1 MENKFFE
8 FEYLALLEVKTRFP
22 NAVTR
27 VSSDFANL
35 LSEIYNEGFR
45 IGGIY
50 KTFDAQLRPKFQIK
64 YSN

>member
-8 FEYLALLEVKTRFP
+8 FEYLALLEVKTHFP
-22 NAVTR
+22 NALTR

-35 LSEIYNEGFR
+35 FCDIYNEGFR
-45 IGGIY
+45 IGSIY
-50 KTFDAQLRPKFQIK
+50 KSFDAQLRPKFQIK